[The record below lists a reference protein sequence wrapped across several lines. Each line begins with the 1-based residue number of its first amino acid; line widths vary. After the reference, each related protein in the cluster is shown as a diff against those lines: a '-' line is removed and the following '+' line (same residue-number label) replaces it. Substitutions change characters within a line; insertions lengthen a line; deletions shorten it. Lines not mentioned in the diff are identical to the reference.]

1 MATGKCLA
9 FYEGNFL
16 VKTLSTDDE
25 REQAYRLRHKVFAE
39 RLKWVKESPDELEID
54 AYDRLATN
62 LGLFTESGKLCGISR
77 LLSGTGPYMLEKEFK
92 SFLTGATP
100 VRKERDAAEITRL
113 TVDPM
118 IQEKGLSSRMMLAI
132 FKGIYQWSLL
142 NEVRY
147 CYMVVEKRFLRVLRV
162 LGFPCEPISPYI
174 ALPPADALSVAALLD
189 WDRFRAEIHTTHPG
203 FLDWISAIEVT
214 TQVLGTAASRKWAA
228 SFKGTASMAMEKTD
242 EQLVVV

>member
-77 LLSGTGPYMLEKEFK
+77 LLRGGIGSAARASSGDPR
-92 SFLTGATP
+92 LTGDRP
-100 VRKERDAAEITRL
+100 
-113 TVDPM
+113 
-118 IQEKGLSSRMMLAI
+118 
-132 FKGIYQWSLL
+132 
-142 NEVRY
+142 
-147 CYMVVEKRFLRVLRV
+147 
-162 LGFPCEPISPYI
+162 PYR
-174 ALPPADALSVAALLD
+174 PS
-189 WDRFRAEIHTTHPG
+189 HTETWPRG
-203 FLDWISAIEVT
+203 
-214 TQVLGTAASRKWAA
+214 
-228 SFKGTASMAMEKTD
+228 
-242 EQLVVV
+242 